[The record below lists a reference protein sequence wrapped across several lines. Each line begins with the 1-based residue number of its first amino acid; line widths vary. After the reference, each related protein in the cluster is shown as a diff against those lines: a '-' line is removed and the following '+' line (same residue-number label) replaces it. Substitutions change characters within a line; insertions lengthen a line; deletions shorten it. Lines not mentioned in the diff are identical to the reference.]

1 MTNSEL
7 IELLQKGDEQS
18 FTKLFEVLY
27 QPMVAYLLQYVNK
40 VADAEDIAQNTFIK
54 LWEKKDDLNL
64 TVSLKSYLY
73 SIAYNMFIDNYR
85 KEKKT
90 QTYLDSLKQ
99 EALQSI
105 IEEPEENFQKK
116 MRLIEQ
122 TVNNL
127 PKRCRIIFNMH
138 KKQGCSHKEI
148 AKELNIST
156 KTVESQISIA
166 LKRIREVFKDKSD
179 LFLFVL
185 FYAYKTSSQ

>member
-138 KKQGCSHKEI
+138 KKQGYSHKEI

-179 LFLFVL
+179 LFLF
-185 FYAYKTSSQ
+185 